1 MDEITIQAPAKLNLT
16 LDVLGR
22 REDGYHDLKMVMQSI
37 TLADRLTL
45 RPGRAPGIQVS
56 SSFHFLPT
64 GEKNLA
70 GKAAVCFYQALGRPA
85 RDLDIS
91 ITKHVPVCAGMA
103 GGSSDA
109 AAVLRALNRLEGD
122 PFSPEELAHVGEAVG
137 SDVPY
142 CVLGCTALAQ
152 GRGEVLT
159 PLPPLP
165 HCWVVACKPDFPVS
179 TPELFARID
188 SCRIRRRPDADG
200 LIAALEQGDLMEV
213 ARRMYNVFEDVLPE
227 RQLARVADIKNTLIQ
242 QGALGAN
249 MSGTGPTAFGLF
261 SSQSQAQA
269 AYDVLKQR
277 YQEVFLA
284 ETV

>member
-1 MDEITIQAPAKLNLT
+1 MDEFTIQAPAKLNLT

-159 PLPPLP
+159 PLSPLP

-200 LIAALEQGDLMEV
+200 LMAALDQGDLMEV

>member
-91 ITKHVPVCAGMA
+91 ITKRVPVCAGMA

-159 PLPPLP
+159 PLSPLP

-200 LIAALEQGDLMEV
+200 LMAALEQGDLMEV

>member
-1 MDEITIQAPAKLNLT
+1 MDEITVQAPAKLNLT

-22 REDGYHDLKMVMQSI
+22 RAAGYHDLKMVMQSI

-45 RPGRAPGIQVS
+45 RPGQTPGIQVS

-85 RDLDIS
+85 RDLDIA

-109 AAVLRALNRLEGD
+109 AAVLRALNQLEGS
-122 PFSPEELAHVGEAVG
+122 PFSPEELAHVGEGVG

-159 PLPPLP
+159 PLSPLP

-200 LIAALEQGDLMEV
+200 LMAALDQGDLMEV

-227 RQLARVADIKNTLIQ
+227 RQFARVADIKNTLIQ

-261 SSQSQAQA
+261 ASQTQAQA
-269 AYDVLKQR
+269 AYDALKQR

>member
-1 MDEITIQAPAKLNLT
+1 MDEITVQAPAKLNLT

-22 REDGYHDLKMVMQSI
+22 RADGYHDLKMVMQSI

-45 RPGRAPGIQVS
+45 RPGQTPGIQVS

-85 RDLDIS
+85 RDLDIA

-109 AAVLRALNRLEGD
+109 AAVLRALNQLEGS
-122 PFSPEELAHVGEAVG
+122 PFSPEELAHVGEGVG

-159 PLPPLP
+159 PLSPLP

-200 LIAALEQGDLMEV
+200 LMAALDQGDLMEV

-249 MSGTGPTAFGLF
+249 MSGTGPTAFVRF
-261 SSQSQAQA
+261 SRQRQDQAH
-269 AYDVLKQR
+269 
-277 YQEVFLA
+277 
-284 ETV
+284 

>member
-1 MDEITIQAPAKLNLT
+1 MDEFTIQAPAKLNLT

-159 PLPPLP
+159 PLSPLP

-200 LIAALEQGDLMEV
+200 LMAALDQGDLMEV

-227 RQLARVADIKNTLIQ
+227 RQFARVADIKNTLIQ

>member
-1 MDEITIQAPAKLNLT
+1 MDEITVQAPAKLNLT

-37 TLADRLTL
+37 TLADQLTL

-159 PLPPLP
+159 PLSPLP

-200 LIAALEQGDLMEV
+200 LMAALEQGDLMEV